1 MKRTLII
8 LAAFAAMSIQA
19 NAQIFAGGSI
29 SLQNSGGKDK
39 VGKVINDDPTATTFS
54 IAPNIGYILSDDLIV
69 GARISFTNSKEN
81 DNLSTPTIDK
91 ETEIS
96 FAPYARYKFAEF
108 SQFKLWGEAYMGLS
122 RQTGK
127 SSSGGLS
134 VEDDPSTIFSFNILP
149 VVTYDLGEHFILES
163 RLNFARFA
171 YVGTS
176 TKGKVGDDDWK
187 STSHSFTAGASSSS
201 ILTTGNITIGI
212 LYKF

>member
-29 SLQNSGGKDK
+29 SLQNQGGKDK
-39 VGKVINDDPTATTFS
+39 LGKTISDDPTATTFS
-54 IAPNIGYILSDDLIV
+54 IAPNVGYILSDDLIV
-69 GARISFTNSKEN
+69 GARLSFSHSKEN
-81 DNLSTPTIDK
+81 DNMSTPTIEK
-91 ETEIS
+91 ETQIS
-96 FAPYARYKFAEF
+96 FAPYARYKVAELA
-108 SQFKLWGEAYMGLS
+108 QFKLWGEAYMGLS

-127 SSSGGLS
+127 TSSSGLS
-134 VEDDPSTIFSFNILP
+134 VEDDPTAIFSLNFLP

-163 RLNFARFA
+163 RLDFARIS
-171 YVGTS
+171 YIGTT
-176 TKGKVGDDDWK
+176 TKGEIGDDKWK
-187 STSHSFTAGASSSS
+187 STYHSFTAGASTSS